1 MATAPAEAPSRK
13 RLAEA
18 LLTRSDIGVA
28 DVREKLQ
35 TVEQLQQQG
44 KIADAVQEL
53 LSVGQFYL
61 LRNQP
66 MKAVQVLRQAA
77 RMQPEAIEVQ
87 AALGEALAQIKLVED
102 AAQAYRRA
110 AAMLEQQQRFA
121 EWLAVAKRMLDLDPD
136 DLHAR
141 LRVAEDLSRAGRNLD
156 AADVFRSLA
165 EALLVRGETEDWEK
179 VAERLLHH
187 DPSDTTIAHDLALHY
202 VRSGRHAL
210 ALPKLLLCY
219 EVEPGDAELLE
230 LIVDT
235 LEAVGQREKAAT
247 ICRQLLHN
255 YRRTG
260 LRAEA
265 ERTLDRLYGLDPED
279 AEARAYIGVLS
290 PTIADGTV
298 IDFDAGAESGHKH
311 RMSGAFQ
318 AVKTVADD
326 DEPGFDAPTT
336 ALGGPQQLQHAIA
349 PPIPLPRQPD
359 AAPPL
364 PAGRTTAGQGHALG
378 QAQADEDFPFG
389 GDDRTVMEDIPAAL
403 ARLGVK
409 AVAEDGPLQ
418 RPPVAVEQPPLAD
431 RSVTQSLPRPRLAR
445 RFGTMTDLPS
455 AQRDITKDLGTLDF
469 FIDRGFYE
477 PAVALLDDLQRRH
490 PGSDQ
495 LQAYRQRIEQ
505 MQR

>member
-1 MATAPAEAPSRK
+1 VATAPAEAPSRK

-53 LSVGQFYL
+53 LSIGQFYL
-61 LRNQP
+61 LRTQP

-165 EALLVRGETEDWEK
+165 EALLVRGETDDWEK
-179 VAERLLHH
+179 VGERLLHH

-265 ERTLDRLYGLDPED
+265 ERTLERLYGLDPED
-279 AEARAYIGVLS
+279 AEARQFIGVLS
-290 PTIADGTV
+290 STIADGTV
-298 IDFDAGAESGHKH
+298 IDFDAGAESGFKH
-311 RMSGAFQ
+311 RLSGAYRAVQ
-318 AVKTVADD
+318 APPED
-326 DEPGFDAPTT
+326 DEAGFDGPTT
-336 ALGGPQQLQHAIA
+336 AMAASPQSVRGMA
-349 PPIPLPRQPD
+349 PPTPRMP
-359 AAPPL
+359 ASVAPP
-364 PAGRTTAGQGHALG
+364 ARTTAGQGT
-378 QAQADEDFPFG
+378 ADEDLPFG

-403 ARLGVK
+403 ARLGIHTPD
-409 AVAEDGPLQ
+409 APPLPSSSVQ
-418 RPPVAVEQPPLAD
+418 QPPPSE

-469 FIDRGFYE
+469 FIERGFYE

-490 PGSDQ
+490 PGHSQ
-495 LQAYRQRIEQ
+495 LDSYRERIAQ